1 MAEGPSCWH
10 IVDDGVF
17 SISLTG
23 TRQSPINIE
32 TDKNVIETDEA
43 LDDLKFEYVPANSTQ
58 VNCEDSVLCYFIP
71 EKMRRW
77 ETRGRPGKWMLRLTD
92 QVRITI
98 IWASV

>member
-1 MAEGPSCWH
+1 M
-10 IVDDGVF
+10 VDDGVF

-58 VNCEDSVLCYFIP
+58 VCFLSKNNFFSFWCGFYFS
-71 EKMRRW
+71 KFYF
-77 ETRGRPGKWMLRLTD
+77 
-92 QVRITI
+92 
-98 IWASV
+98 

>member
-1 MAEGPSCWH
+1 M
-10 IVDDGVF
+10 VDDGVF

-58 VNCEDSVLCYFIP
+58 VCFFIEKIKFFSSVPLF
-71 EKMRRW
+71 
-77 ETRGRPGKWMLRLTD
+77 
-92 QVRITI
+92 
-98 IWASV
+98 